1 MNNVGSGSVS
11 EMINSSVAVVT
22 RPSVATFEMFE
33 RRGNLTN
40 ALIYVALGAV
50 VTGLLGAI
58 ASPMGVIGGIIT
70 GVISTIVSFLVFT
83 YAVFFIGKS
92 QGGTGTY
99 DEVAYTFSLFSVPL
113 AVIGAVV
120 GVIGRVLP
128 LLGCIVGLPISL
140 VLLAAQIYFGYLAVQ
155 SSMNLR
161 ESGKAIITLVVA
173 AILTFIVGLVIA
185 GVFAAIFGTAAALT
199 S

>member
-1 MNNVGSGSVS
+1 MNNVGSVS
-11 EMINSSVAVVT
+11 DMINSSIAVVT
-22 RPSVATFEMFE
+22 KPSVATFEMFE
-33 RRGNLTN
+33 RRGNLTS
-40 ALIYVALGAV
+40 ALIYVGLGAV
-50 VTGLLGAI
+50 VTGILGAI
-58 ASPMGVIGGIIT
+58 ASPLGVVGGVLS
-70 GVISTIVSFLVFT
+70 GVISTILSFVIFT

-120 GVIGRVLP
+120 GMLGRLLP
-128 LLGCIVGLPISL
+128 LLACVVGLPIGL
-140 VLLAAQIYFGYLAVQ
+140 ALLAAQIYFGYLAVQ

-173 AILTFIVGLVIA
+173 AILSFIVGLII
-185 GVFAAIFGTAAALT
+185 AAIIGGIFGGAALLT